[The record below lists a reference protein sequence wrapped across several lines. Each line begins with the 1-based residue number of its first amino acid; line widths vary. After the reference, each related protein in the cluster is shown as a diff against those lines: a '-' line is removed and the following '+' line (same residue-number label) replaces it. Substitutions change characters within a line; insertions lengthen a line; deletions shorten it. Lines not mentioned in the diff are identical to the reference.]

1 MSAPCSLK
9 ITYYRLI
16 SFQFIWQNSLPK
28 WLTGPGRTCLMWW
41 PCSWELNVAARLCT
55 SPFLTLLKS
64 SNVLFECWFEN
75 GGKRIRVE
83 FFRFFSNNTTQN
95 FYVPRFLLKQQ
106 YSHVLSLR
114 GYEPRQSLSFASKWK
129 YKIQCEIENK
139 VDLLHKSMY
148 TVTTLRIQHN
158 LFVAGRM
165 ICLWKRLPY

>member
-1 MSAPCSLK
+1 
-9 ITYYRLI
+9 
-16 SFQFIWQNSLPK
+16 
-28 WLTGPGRTCLMWW
+28 MWW
-41 PCSWELNVAARLCT
+41 PWSWELNVAARLCT

-64 SNVLFECWFEN
+64 SNVLSECWFEN

-114 GYEPRQSLSFASKWK
+114 GYEPRQVLSFALKWK

-139 VDLLHKSMY
+139 VDLLHNSMFKEP
-148 TVTTLRIQHN
+148 TQPFCGWENAMLMEK
-158 LFVAGRM
+158 VAIPVSKGPTQKPWPCPFFRRFKDNYA
-165 ICLWKRLPY
+165 CQ